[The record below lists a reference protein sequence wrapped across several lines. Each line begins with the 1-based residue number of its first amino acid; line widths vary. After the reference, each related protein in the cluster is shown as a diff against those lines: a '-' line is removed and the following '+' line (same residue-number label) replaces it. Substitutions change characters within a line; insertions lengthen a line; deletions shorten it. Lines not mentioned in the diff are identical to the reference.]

1 MTLTQEQ
8 RQVAL
13 ARIAEASVIAEK
25 ATDCPAEL
33 SAAQCILETGWLQHY
48 PKDSNNVFGI
58 KDTDRYPGA
67 VYVFTKEFENGEW
80 RTLKLAFE
88 SYPTLADCFI
98 DHGRLITG
106 GFNHNKPNCYSPA
119 YNLFRVDRDVEAFAR
134 RISAH
139 YATDPAYAGK
149 IVSLMNRDDV
159 AEAIATARDNL
170 ERKEVKP

>member
-1 MTLTQEQ
+1 
-8 RQVAL
+8 
-13 ARIAEASVIAEK
+13 
-25 ATDCPAEL
+25 L

-80 RTLKLAFE
+80 KTLKLAFE

-106 GFNHNKPNCYSPA
+106 GFSPNHPNCYYGA
-119 YNLFRVDRDVEAFAR
+119 YSLYRGDRDVEAFAR
-134 RISAH
+134 RIAGK

-149 IVSLMNRDDV
+149 IVNLLNSDAV
-159 AEAIATARDNL
+159 ADAITVARVNL
-170 ERKEVKP
+170 LNEETVTP